1 MKKVLCCALW
11 LCIALP
17 ALAAERQIFFFNW
30 SEYMPE
36 AVLEKFKEET
46 GIEVV
51 YTTFDNNESMYAKLK
66 LTGESGYDI
75 AVPST
80 YFVSR
85 LRGEGLLQKLDKGKL
100 ANLQHIDAAKLD
112 QPFDPGNVYSVPY
125 LWGSTG
131 ISANAAEVDTSKV
144 HAWKDLWR
152 EEYAGRVLLID
163 DVRDVFSMGLHM
175 LGFSANTR
183 DSVEVRQAYEKL
195 KELVPGVRVFD
206 ADSPRMPYLA
216 GEVDIGMN
224 WNGEAF
230 MAVEENAEMVYIY
243 PREGAMLWMDNLVI
257 PKGAKHFED
266 AHVFIN
272 FLLRPEI
279 AKMICEEIG
288 YASPNKTAIGLLDE
302 AVRNNRTVYPTAVD
316 LKGAEFQNDIGS
328 AVTVYEKYWELLK
341 TGR

>member
-1 MKKVLCCALW
+1 MKKILCCVVS
-11 LCIALP
+11 LCFALP

-80 YFVSR
+80 YFVGR

-100 ANLQHIDAAKLD
+100 PNLKHIDKGKLD
-112 QPFDPGNVYSVPY
+112 QPFDPGNQYSVPY

-131 ISANAAEVDTSKV
+131 ISVNAAEVDTGKV
-144 HAWKDLWR
+144 HAWEDLWSA
-152 EEYAGRVLLID
+152 EHAGRILLID
-163 DVRDVFSMGLHM
+163 DVRDVFSMGLHV
-175 LGFSANTR
+175 LGFSANTT
-183 DSVEVRQAYEKL
+183 DSVEVRLAYEKL

-216 GEVDIGMN
+216 GEVNIGMN

-230 MAVEENAEMVYIY
+230 MAAEENADIVYIY

-257 PKGAKHFED
+257 PKGAKHVED
-266 AHVFIN
+266 AHVFID

-279 AKMICEEIG
+279 AKMICEDIG
-288 YASPNKTAIGLLDE
+288 YASPNKTAIALLDE
-302 AVRNNRTVYPTAVD
+302 AVRNNRTVYPAAAD
-316 LKGAEFQNDIGS
+316 LQGSEFQNDIGS

-341 TGR
+341 KGR